1 MSTTKLSELIN
12 NTVTRLN
19 EATSIVSNLDII
31 SWISPAGDLYVEPRR
46 NILEMIETGS
56 WR

>member
-1 MSTTKLSELIN
+1 MSNTKLSELIN

-31 SWISPAGDLYVEPRR
+31 SWISPAGDLYVEPRGD
-46 NILEMIETGS
+46 ILEMIETGS